1 MAQNSQSPKKKHSV
15 LMVAPTSFFKD
26 YGGHIRILEEATT
39 LQASGHSITIVT
51 YNMGDDLP
59 DLTIR
64 RTWSLPYH
72 ADYEVGSS
80 RHKASFDLYLL
91 AKTIQV
97 GLQLRPDIVHGHMH
111 EGALIGGILARLLRV
126 PLVFDFQGSLT
137 GEMVDHGFL
146 KPQTFAFRLMKRI
159 ERAICRFPDAVL
171 TSSLQAEALL
181 TDEFGVDSED
191 IFPLPDCVD
200 TGRFDPDRFST
211 VDREEL
217 KTQLG
222 IPDGWPV
229 VAYLGLLADY
239 QGTPELIKAAADL
252 KARGENVFFLVMG
265 FPKVDHYRQMAKRL
279 NVGDRMLFTG
289 KVQYR
294 NAARYLSVGDIA
306 ASVKMSSSE
315 GSGKV
320 LNYMAMG
327 MPVVAFN
334 TPVHRE
340 YLSDLGIYAPV
351 TDVTALATCIESL
364 VHDPDRAKYLGQAL
378 RLRAFERFSWK
389 QAGEQ
394 IESLYDSLT
403 R

>member
-1 MAQNSQSPKKKHSV
+1 
-15 LMVAPTSFFKD
+15 
-26 YGGHIRILEEATT
+26 
-39 LQASGHSITIVT
+39 
-51 YNMGDDLP
+51 
-59 DLTIR
+59 
-64 RTWSLPYH
+64 
-72 ADYEVGSS
+72 
-80 RHKASFDLYLL
+80 
-91 AKTIQV
+91 
-97 GLQLRPDIVHGHMH
+97 
-111 EGALIGGILARLLRV
+111 
-126 PLVFDFQGSLT
+126 
-137 GEMVDHGFL
+137 MVDHGFL
-146 KPQTFAFRLMKRI
+146 KPQTLAFRFMKRI

-211 VDREEL
+211 VDREAL
-217 KTQLG
+217 KAQLG
-222 IPDGWPV
+222 IPEGWPV

-239 QGTPELIKAAADL
+239 QGTPELIKALAEL
-252 KARGENVFFLVMG
+252 KAKGENVFFLVMG
-265 FPKVDHYRQMAKRL
+265 FPKVDYYRQMAERL
-279 NVGDRMLFTG
+279 NVVDRMLFTG

-294 NAARYLSVGDIA
+294 DAARYLSVGDIA
-306 ASVKMSSSE
+306 VSVKMSSSE

-327 MPVVAFN
+327 MPVVAFD

-340 YLSDLGIYAPV
+340 YLSDLGLYAPV
-351 TDVTALATCIESL
+351 TNVTALATCIESL

-378 RLRAFERFSWK
+378 RLRAFETFSWK